1 MKKTTNKRPK
11 KPHLSLPC
19 ASWIA
24 SQGLKPLPFIRETA
38 SLIVNKTVSLFML
51 IIIGFLKLVIKNYI
65 KITAFPHKRISIKYG
80 LMLSIFMVIFSLISI
95 DQSQNKKQEQ
105 IEIVIAASEEKNEFG
120 QVSNTIGW
128 ESWDEDFIIPVG
140 GYKSQGYRRGHS
152 GIDYAAEI
160 YSPVHP
166 ITAGKVVHAG
176 WEAGGYGITVIVDH
190 GHELIARYAHLAN
203 TSVKIGQEVKTED
216 TLGEVGLTG
225 RTTGPHVHV
234 EIYDQS
240 QNINPE
246 NFIPLAN

>member
-1 MKKTTNKRPK
+1 MKKITTKRPK

-24 SQGLKPLPFIRETA
+24 SQGLKPLPFIRQI
-38 SLIVNKTVSLFML
+38 SGLIADKVVNLFVT
-51 IIIGFLKLVIKNYI
+51 IIIGLIKLIFYTYRKVN
-65 KITAFPHKRISIKYG
+65 AFPHKRISVKYG
-80 LMLSIFMVIFSLISI
+80 LILSIFMVIFGLISI

-120 QVSNTIGW
+120 QISNTIGW

-140 GYKSQGYRRGHS
+140 GYKSQGYRRGHN

-166 ITAGKVVHAG
+166 ITAGKVVHTG
-176 WEAGGYGITVIVDH
+176 WEAGGYGLTVIVDH

-203 TSVKIGQEVKTED
+203 TNVKIGQEVRTED
-216 TLGEVGLTG
+216 KLGEVGLTG

-234 EIYDQS
+234 EIYDQD

-246 NFIPLAN
+246 NFIPLVN